1 MTNRMLPDCI
11 DELTISVRAFAEPK
25 APAKAKLRRRAYRGS
40 ARPAVRASPW
50 TVIFDTE
57 TTTDPS
63 QALRFGTYQ
72 VRDGNKPHEAGIFCD
87 RAAVTK
93 HEFDTIT
100 TYAKNHG
107 LALLD
112 RETFVNMVLYRYGY
126 ELRGTIVGFNL
137 PFDVSRIAIKHAP
150 ARTDMRGGFSFT
162 LSSDK
167 RNPAIQI
174 KHLSQE

>member
-50 TVIFDTE
+50 TVIFDAE

-72 VRDGNKPHEAGIFCD
+72 VRGGNKPHETGIFCD
-87 RAAVTK
+87 RAALTK
-93 HEFDTIT
+93 RDFETIT
-100 TYAKNHG
+100 AYAKDHR
-107 LALLD
+107 LMLLD
-112 RETFVNMVLYRYGY
+112 RETFVNKVLYGYGY
-126 ELRGTIVGFNL
+126 ELRGTIVCFNL
-137 PFDVSRIAIKHAP
+137 PFDISRIAIRHA
-150 ARTDMRGGFSFT
+150 
-162 LSSDK
+162 
-167 RNPAIQI
+167 
-174 KHLSQE
+174 